1 MRIISFFDKK
11 EKKSWKGRLSDAV
24 ANSSLKKGL
33 YIITMNT
40 QKKYAGYSDNG
51 LKQTFIELYNGMH
64 MDTDVKRI
72 DIYENRD
79 KIEVYWIEEP
89 SLQAAKDYVTEL
101 GNEMNIIWLDV

>member
-1 MRIISFFDKK
+1 MRIVNFFDKK

-24 ANSSLKKGL
+24 SNASLKTGL
-33 YIITMNT
+33 YIITMNNE
-40 QKKYAGYSDNG
+40 KKYAGYSDKG

-64 MDTDVKRI
+64 MDRDVNLI

-89 SLQAAKDYVTEL
+89 SIGASRQYISEL
-101 GNEMNIIWLDV
+101 EDGSKFIWIAI